1 MDVVPNEHSCTD
13 TFTFLQELKQA
24 NITDKFITS
33 FDVVSLF
40 THIPLKEMVDLAV
53 NKILTEKTYLKMYKK
68 ELEEFYFFA
77 TSKTNFLFNGR
88 VYDQIDGIA
97 MGSPLSPI
105 FANLFMRHHEKDWL
119 DGCVGEGLSFYQRH
133 VDDILVAF
141 QNEINVVSCYLNE
154 RHPNIKF
161 TKDEN
166 LKHGELSFLD
176 VLIKN
181 NGELITSIYHKDSYT
196 GLLTN
201 FRSFVPR
208 VYKCM
213 LVNSLTDRTFKI
225 NNA

>member
-1 MDVVPNEHSCTD
+1 
-13 TFTFLQELKQA
+13 
-24 NITDKFITS
+24 
-33 FDVVSLF
+33 
-40 THIPLKEMVDLAV
+40 
-53 NKILTEKTYLKMYKK
+53 MYKK

-77 TSKTNFLFNGR
+77 ISKTNFLFNGR
-88 VYDQIDGIA
+88 VYDQIDGVA

-105 FANLFMRHHEKDWL
+105 FVNLFMRNYEKDWL
-119 DGCVGEGLSFYQRH
+119 DGYVGEGPSFYRSY
-133 VDDILVAF
+133 VDDMLVAF
-141 QNEINVVSCYLNE
+141 QNEMNVVSCLRYLNE

-181 NGELITSIYHKDSYT
+181 KGELITSIYHKDSYT
-196 GLLTN
+196 GLLTK
-201 FRSFVPR
+201 FRSFVPH

-225 NNA
+225 SNA